1 MVQLADISRLS
12 RSSQETLKMVLDRCI
27 KCNTCKYAYKEFTPS
42 CPSGETFKF
51 ESYWASGRIRIARGV
66 LTRRLEWTDAISD
79 PIFACTTCGACVDSC
94 QAPHKDRI
102 VDIIEALREFAVKT
116 VGAPSNQ
123 ARMVPL
129 VVEHFN
135 PYGTPHSD
143 NAEIRA
149 RYHLNPTASVVY
161 FIGCTSNYRQQ
172 RLRDATLS
180 VLQKLGVDFTVVD
193 ERCCGSPLI
202 RTGQL
207 DQVPGLMQY
216 NADAFT
222 ATGANTIIT
231 SCAGCYRTMKKDFA
245 KFGIELGMNV
255 MHSSEFI
262 NQKLTPVELKRFK
275 QKKESDATIT
285 TVTYHDPCHLGHHTG
300 VYDPPRDVL
309 ASIPGVSLVE
319 MGRNRSSAWCCGA
332 GGGVKIGYPGW
343 AVNIAKERVDE
354 ARQTGATTL
363 VSTCPFCKTNL
374 SDANE
379 QAGRP
384 LKVVDLIE
392 LLDDAL

>member
-1 MVQLADISRLS
+1 
-12 RSSQETLKMVLDRCI
+12 MVLDRCI

-116 VGAPSNQ
+116 VGAPSKQ

-180 VLQKLGVDFTVVD
+180 VLQKLGVDFTVGGEHHHYILRGMLSHNEKRLCQVWD
-193 ERCCGSPLI
+193 RTRHER
-202 RTGQL
+202 
-207 DQVPGLMQY
+207 
-216 NADAFT
+216 DAFLGIHQPEVN
-222 ATGANTIIT
+222 TGRIETFQA
-231 SCAGCYRTMKKDFA
+231 KKR
-245 KFGIELGMNV
+245 K
-255 MHSSEFI
+255 
-262 NQKLTPVELKRFK
+262 
-275 QKKESDATIT
+275 
-285 TVTYHDPCHLGHHTG
+285 
-300 VYDPPRDVL
+300 
-309 ASIPGVSLVE
+309 
-319 MGRNRSSAWCCGA
+319 
-332 GGGVKIGYPGW
+332 
-343 AVNIAKERVDE
+343 
-354 ARQTGATTL
+354 
-363 VSTCPFCKTNL
+363 
-374 SDANE
+374 
-379 QAGRP
+379 
-384 LKVVDLIE
+384 
-392 LLDDAL
+392 